1 MKIFIGLYFIYA
13 IVLCFVLGD
22 NKIYPNAEIC
32 SLPSEED
39 KRFLKKLIVNKFE
52 TCDGKINITNFNI
65 YYSCDDC
72 NLSDMSKGY
81 INFDSFLSY
90 QLSIN
95 GESGKCVN
103 YVGPE
108 NYLSNPFFIKIRIS
122 DHVESNSE
130 NNRIL
135 SGDEKIGNISLISI
149 DNIRIDP
156 QDYRKCIVRYVD
168 GVLFWEAKVFVLY
181 DLDILFHKGEEM
193 GRRTIFN
200 RRVEIKIRNRI
211 SI

>member
-1 MKIFIGLYFIYA
+1 
-13 IVLCFVLGD
+13 
-22 NKIYPNAEIC
+22 
-32 SLPSEED
+32 
-39 KRFLKKLIVNKFE
+39 
-52 TCDGKINITNFNI
+52 
-65 YYSCDDC
+65 
-72 NLSDMSKGY
+72 MSKGY

-135 SGDEKIGNISLISI
+135 SEDEKIENISSISI

-200 RRVEIKIRNRI
+200 RRVEIKISNRI

>member
-1 MKIFIGLYFIYA
+1 M
-13 IVLCFVLGD
+13 
-22 NKIYPNAEIC
+22 
-32 SLPSEED
+32 
-39 KRFLKKLIVNKFE
+39 
-52 TCDGKINITNFNI
+52 
-65 YYSCDDC
+65 
-72 NLSDMSKGY
+72 
-81 INFDSFLSY
+81 
-90 QLSIN
+90 
-95 GESGKCVN
+95 N
-103 YVGPE
+103 YVGSE

-135 SGDEKIGNISLISI
+135 SGDEKIGNISSISI

-200 RRVEIKIRNRI
+200 RRVEIEIRNRI